1 MAIDP
6 YAEPEGLVSRVA
18 LQILPGT
25 PGSHGPGTPGSHDR
39 PPGASVA
46 SPGRSGVQDS
56 PHSPGPAPLGS
67 PGTGTP
73 LAKIPP
79 DDANYHPSAGT
90 YPFVCGTCCYMVPM
104 SPACQIVDGPIDP
117 EASCRLW
124 TPIAAR
130 PGVTTWHPP
139 APKAPQGSDL
149 EIHGA
154 MGEPSIDLSPTSASH
169 DPYPSG
175 SVGPGKPDNAPSA
188 PPPLPPHHRPHFPMP
203 GEDTGSED
211 GGDGN

>member
-1 MAIDP
+1 MIQDP
-6 YAEPEGLVSRVA
+6 TGRAKALVGDPEG
-18 LQILPGT
+18 
-25 PGSHGPGTPGSHDR
+25 DR
-39 PPGASVA
+39 PDADRHV
-46 SPGRSGVQDS
+46 
-56 PHSPGPAPLGS
+56 
-67 PGTGTP
+67 
-73 LAKIPP
+73 
-79 DDANYHPSAGT
+79 DD
-90 YPFVCGTCCYMVPM
+90 
-104 SPACQIVDGPIDP
+104 DGPIDP